1 MTQNKTGRPTK
12 YTEAQVTKGIEIV
25 ERSGGIPNGD
35 SVKKAMCSELGV
47 AGGINAQSLD
57 REVQRLI
64 AEREHQRR
72 HSLVSALPKASKI
85 AASRIV
91 ETVEKALLDH
101 MGEEYDLLRSAAG
114 KKMLLLNTD
123 LSTQRAQIH
132 ALTEKISEK
141 DAEIAG
147 LEDANLDLQ
156 QQLLTANAQ
165 VESLKQDI
173 IRGDNEEEFRAKLL
187 VVMKETL
194 KQGPDVAK

>member
-1 MTQNKTGRPTK
+1 MSQNKTGRPTK
-12 YTEAQVTKGIEIV
+12 YTEVIKGIEIV
-25 ERSGGIPNGD
+25 DLSGEIPNGD
-35 SVKKAMCSELGV
+35 NVKKAMCSQLGV
-47 AGGINAQSLD
+47 AGGINAQSLEK
-57 REVQRLI
+57 EVQRLI

-72 HSLVSALPKASKI
+72 HSLVSALPKTSKI
-85 AASRIV
+85 AARRIG

-114 KKMLLLNTD
+114 KKIVQLNTD

-132 ALTEKISEK
+132 TLTEKISEK

-147 LEDANLDLQ
+147 LEDANLELE

-165 VESLKQDI
+165 VELLKQDI
-173 IRGDNEEEFRAKLL
+173 IRGDKEEEFRAKLL

>member
-35 SVKKAMCSELGV
+35 SVKKAMCRELGV

-156 QQLLTANAQ
+156 QQLLTANDQ
-165 VESLKQDI
+165 IELLKQDI
-173 IRGDNEEEFRAKLL
+173 IRGDKEEEFRAKLL

-194 KQGPDVAK
+194 KQVPDVAK

>member
-1 MTQNKTGRPTK
+1 
-12 YTEAQVTKGIEIV
+12 
-25 ERSGGIPNGD
+25 
-35 SVKKAMCSELGV
+35 MCSQLGV
-47 AGGINAQSLD
+47 AGGINAQSLEK
-57 REVQRLI
+57 EVQRLI

-72 HSLVSALPKASKI
+72 HSLVSALPKTSKI
-85 AASRIV
+85 AARRIG

-114 KKMLLLNTD
+114 KKIVQLNTD

-132 ALTEKISEK
+132 TLTEKISEK

-147 LEDANLDLQ
+147 LEDANLELE

-165 VESLKQDI
+165 VELLKQDI
-173 IRGDNEEEFRAKLL
+173 IRGDKEEEFRAKLL

>member
-1 MTQNKTGRPTK
+1 MSQNKTGRPTK
-12 YTEAQVTKGIEIV
+12 YTEAQVIKGIEIV
-25 ERSGGIPNGD
+25 DLSGEIPNGD
-35 SVKKAMCSELGV
+35 NVKKAMCSQLGV
-47 AGGINAQSLD
+47 AGGINAQSLEK
-57 REVQRLI
+57 EVQRLI

-72 HSLVSALPKASKI
+72 HSLVSALPKTSKI
-85 AASRIV
+85 AARRIG

-114 KKMLLLNTD
+114 KKIVQLNTD

-132 ALTEKISEK
+132 TLTEKISEK

-156 QQLLTANAQ
+156 QQFLTANAQ